1 MQYPIIC
8 DPLGEA
14 AAILKFISP
23 HVAATAASAA
33 ERAAAEAAALADLV
47 EATDGAENTGE
58 DTEDGESKSARCNK
72 DGGKNL
78 LEGTSDNTGQTL
90 NETGSRNKA
99 EDEKPL
105 VHCNT
110 SIYQIKDGRS
120 PYAPLL
126 PHMILILDPKRRVA
140 ASLCYPA
147 TCGFASHEII
157 RLLDA
162 IQNSYYN
169 EVGHWLP
176 ESYTLC

>member
-78 LEGTSDNTGQTL
+78 LGG
-90 NETGSRNKA
+90 K
-99 EDEKPL
+99 
-105 VHCNT
+105 NT